1 MSKLSIKVMTSLFI
15 TFLIFIMTINP
26 VFACTTIIVGK
37 NKADDGSVMI
47 AHSEEL
53 GDNAAQIL
61 VVVPRMTHEEGEVY
75 ESLSGAKIPQPKETY
90 GYIASKI
97 FDKEYY
103 PGDITSGINEY
114 QVSVANNMTWTR
126 EVPEDTAWDLIDGG
140 IIWTEFTQLVLETA
154 IEGIQLV
161 GELCEKYRLSGD
173 PGTAFGIA
181 DPNEGWFIEIA
192 IDGQWIAK
200 RVPDDGAFTM
210 ANCYRIGEVNLEDKN
225 ILHSPDLVDYAVSK
239 GWYDPKSGE
248 TFNFSKVYGD
258 PDNQVDEYNT
268 LRHKMVDSALINLKK
283 VSKEDLMKL
292 MRSTYEGTDK
302 YKADEKTGSPFNTGI
317 RTISRLSTEISSVAQ
332 LRGWLPSEVGG
343 VIWWN
348 MGTSKTGV
356 YVPWYYGTKEFPIPF
371 THGTN
376 KFTDNSAYW
385 TYFDLTKLVGANYK
399 DVIDIV
405 TKKWTEFEANE
416 IMMQRY
422 VDSQALELLKQ
433 NKKEEAVNFL
443 TWYSNAL
450 GERSHEIAKELI
462 RELKTITYEE

>member
-37 NKADDGSVMI
+37 NKTDDGSVMI

-140 IIWTEFTQLVLETA
+140 IIWTEFTQLVLERAKTA

-192 IDGQWIAK
+192 IDGCICQ
-200 RVPDDGAFTM
+200 
-210 ANCYRIGEVNLEDKN
+210 
-225 ILHSPDLVDYAVSK
+225 
-239 GWYDPKSGE
+239 
-248 TFNFSKVYGD
+248 
-258 PDNQVDEYNT
+258 
-268 LRHKMVDSALINLKK
+268 
-283 VSKEDLMKL
+283 
-292 MRSTYEGTDK
+292 
-302 YKADEKTGSPFNTGI
+302 
-317 RTISRLSTEISSVAQ
+317 
-332 LRGWLPSEVGG
+332 
-343 VIWWN
+343 
-348 MGTSKTGV
+348 
-356 YVPWYYGTKEFPIPF
+356 
-371 THGTN
+371 
-376 KFTDNSAYW
+376 
-385 TYFDLTKLVGANYK
+385 
-399 DVIDIV
+399 
-405 TKKWTEFEANE
+405 
-416 IMMQRY
+416 
-422 VDSQALELLKQ
+422 
-433 NKKEEAVNFL
+433 
-443 TWYSNAL
+443 
-450 GERSHEIAKELI
+450 
-462 RELKTITYEE
+462 LKTVPYYNRKLYHLG